1 MAFDLGRWA
10 TKSLKQLESTLDRAL
25 QLEPQQPEEKTKAK
39 SDPSPPDSKTP
50 APEPP
55 EGTVP
60 APPDPDQPEDP
71 GYAPTAISS
80 APEVPVP
87 ASQVAD
93 PEVKA
98 SSDPEVKASSD
109 PEVKASSDPATDS
122 PEDASHSLG
131 DLALN
136 VSDQERLLQKRVDQ
150 IMKQKE
156 RIAQLEKDKMELAS
170 IVHTLKDKVS
180 SLNKKLK
187 GEVAVKDEKIA
198 ELLAEVLKLRKQSDN
213 LVSLEILVK
222 AKDDQVAAVL
232 AEGEELSKKQAKMET
247 QARTL
252 RQSIRDLEKNLE
264 SCNDALKAEQA
275 RSAELGMKLANLTD
289 KSSSN
294 EELLKRSTELERK
307 SESLTIELQ
316 NALSELEASR
326 KIEKELKS
334 DILEQKEELDQALSR
349 LSSLGTLQRDAS
361 GKVDSLQVEI
371 DRLSELCE
379 NLKSRHDMEME
390 DVRTRLEESEKR
402 NQELCAAVPE
412 ATRPLLRQIETLR
425 TTLKTKADS
434 WVQLEDGLRS
444 TILSLHSQ
452 IEPMRIRVA
461 ALEEELRVTREGREE
476 KEAELISQSKS
487 LQEELTAEREGK
499 LSLQQSEAVWEA
511 KYVALSN
518 DFSIFRSENTSKL
531 TSLEA
536 ALSSFKS
543 RVTELET
550 LNFQL
555 LKDADVLRKR
565 VHDETRRKD
574 NDASPVSKV
583 ATDIK
588 DPVSSSHVFITE
600 SLSSLLRQKE
610 GDVVSLRLQLI
621 DVSKQKGMPSL
632 CDIVSLMKIHP
643 WMRLSGCAK

>member
-1 MAFDLGRWA
+1 
-10 TKSLKQLESTLDRAL
+10 
-25 QLEPQQPEEKTKAK
+25 
-39 SDPSPPDSKTP
+39 
-50 APEPP
+50 
-55 EGTVP
+55 
-60 APPDPDQPEDP
+60 
-71 GYAPTAISS
+71 
-80 APEVPVP
+80 
-87 ASQVAD
+87 
-93 PEVKA
+93 
-98 SSDPEVKASSD
+98 
-109 PEVKASSDPATDS
+109 
-122 PEDASHSLG
+122 
-131 DLALN
+131 
-136 VSDQERLLQKRVDQ
+136 
-150 IMKQKE
+150 
-156 RIAQLEKDKMELAS
+156 
-170 IVHTLKDKVS
+170 
-180 SLNKKLK
+180 
-187 GEVAVKDEKIA
+187 
-198 ELLAEVLKLRKQSDN
+198 
-213 LVSLEILVK
+213 
-222 AKDDQVAAVL
+222 
-232 AEGEELSKKQAKMET
+232 
-247 QARTL
+247 
-252 RQSIRDLEKNLE
+252 
-264 SCNDALKAEQA
+264 LKAEQA

-518 DFSIFRSENTSKL
+518 NFSIFRSENTSKL
-531 TSLEA
+531 ISLEA

-621 DVSKQKGMPSL
+621 DVSKQKDSSMDEIVRLRKVISSL
-632 CDIVSLMKIHP
+632 QTEMSSSSSLQAELNDLKTRYSTALEIIGSKEEEIVELRADVLDMKNAFRQQISLLLERMEIMEK
-643 WMRLSGCAK
+643 SK